1 MSFTSSIV
9 DRACLGVSHKALI
22 WYSLSNSGTFWLKSH
37 CGNAVNE
44 YALLVYTFSS
54 DVNEHGINSII
65 HRLTFR
71 FCFGFASV
79 FAFLLVGEP
88 VIIARTSSIGKNS
101 TFLTHLIII
110 VYGDSSVTRPSV
122 LRLVTHIY
130 KRQTCSRGKIEQGKS
145 YL

>member
-1 MSFTSSIV
+1 M
-9 DRACLGVSHKALI
+9 
-22 WYSLSNSGTFWLKSH
+22 
-37 CGNAVNE
+37 
-44 YALLVYTFSS
+44 FSS
-54 DVNEHGINSII
+54 DVNEHGANAII
-65 HRLTFR
+65 HRPTFR

-79 FAFLLVGEP
+79 FAFLLVGES
-88 VIIARTSSIGKNS
+88 VIIAGASAVCKNS
-101 TFLTHLIII
+101 TFLTHLVEI